1 MSTFS
6 TQKRVYKKPTDEGE
20 NAKTFSSPLSQSL
33 LPSFPLSV
41 ETAKLSAFGCCY
53 WSAGGGGSGGGGGGG
68 VTVGKASR
76 APWLDE
82 SPGNGGGHISWTT
95 KTFSRHERLVNLFV

>member
-1 MSTFS
+1 MRGK
-6 TQKRVYKKPTDEGE
+6 TQRP
-20 NAKTFSSPLSQSL
+20 FLLLFLSL
-33 LPSFPLSV
+33 CFLPSLSLSRQRSFQ
-41 ETAKLSAFGCCY
+41 LSA
-53 WSAGGGGSGGGGGGG
+53 AATGGAGGGGGG